1 MKLNNELL
9 VFDLETT
16 ADERQVI
23 TQIGCYL
30 LNRDLTTVGS
40 FESYVHQTNVDQK
53 SYLITGIDDNTL
65 KDAPSLETVLIQLEE
80 FINSKVVNP
89 KTVRL
94 AAWGNYFDVNV
105 LRRAYESISR
115 PYPFSGTAIDIK
127 SLAFLWCSLAGY
139 RTDQLSV
146 KKMAE
151 DNLKLPKAPDGYYH
165 NALNDAYVT
174 TEILLRIYKDFSNG
188 LFLSDGSYVKVSK

>member
-30 LNRDLTTVGS
+30 LDRNLVTVGS
-40 FESYVHQTNVDQK
+40 YESYAHQTNVDKK
-53 SYLITGIDDNTL
+53 SFLITGINDDTL
-65 KDAPSLETVLIQLEE
+65 KNAPSLETALIKLEE
-80 FINSKVVNP
+80 FINSNVKNP
-89 KTVRL
+89 KSVRL

-105 LRRAYESISR
+105 LRKAYVSINR
-115 PYPFSGTAIDIK
+115 PYPFSGTAIDVK
-127 SLAFLWCSLAGY
+127 TLSFLWCAMAGY

-151 DNLKLPKAPDGYYH
+151 DNLKMPKAPEGYYH

-174 TEILLRIYKDFSNG
+174 QEILLRLFKDFSNG
-188 LFLSDGSYVKVSK
+188 VFLSDGSYVKVSK